1 MLVYQI
7 VERSLPNS
15 EGQTMT
21 HTQDAGT
28 LQETGPPRASATEVT
43 RPDRWGAAWA
53 VMLGVFVLVVAEQ
66 LPIGLLPSMSP
77 ALRVTEGVA
86 GLSVTVPSVVA
97 AISAPAIPLLIGR
110 LDRRV
115 LLVVLMA
122 IMTLANAATWLAPTF
137 EVLLV
142 SRVFVGVAIG
152 GFWAVGGGLAV
163 RLVSAAN
170 VPRATSIIFSGV
182 AAASVLGVPLGAV
195 LGAATDWRVAFASL
209 GALALV
215 SLVILIV
222 LLPRLDQAIAIR
234 PRLLLGQLSNRA
246 VVVGLLA
253 TLLAVTGHFAAFTFV
268 GPILRD
274 LAGLPVGAIGPI
286 LLGYGVAGLIGNIVA
301 GAWLGRSVPAVVITI
316 LAVIAVILAVLPLVG
331 LQPVTGV
338 GLLLLWGLFFGG
350 LSVSMQ
356 TWMIKAAP
364 TAVEAATALWVAVW
378 NLAIGVG
385 AFAGGIAVDHVS
397 LPAAIWIAG
406 GVVLGSFVIVV
417 VGRAVGRD
425 QSGSEVR

>member
-1 MLVYQI
+1 
-7 VERSLPNS
+7 
-15 EGQTMT
+15 MT
-21 HTQDAGT
+21 ASRNAGT
-28 LQETGPPRASATEVT
+28 VPRPGKTRDSATEAT

-53 VMLGVFVLVVAEQ
+53 AMLGVFVLVVAEQ
-66 LPIGLLPSMSP
+66 LPIGLLPSMSTS
-77 ALRVTEGVA
+77 LRVTEGVA
-86 GLSVTVPSVVA
+86 GVSVTVPSVVA
-97 AISAPAIPLLIGR
+97 AIAAPAVPLLVGR
-110 LDRRV
+110 LDRRA

-122 IMTLANAATWLAPTF
+122 IMTVANAATWLAPTF

-152 GFWAVGGGLAV
+152 GFWAIGGGLAV

-182 AAASVLGVPLGAV
+182 AAASVLGVPLGAA
-195 LGAATDWRVAFASL
+195 LGEATDWRVAFASL

-215 SLVILIV
+215 SLAILIA
-222 LLPRLDQAIAIR
+222 LLPRLDPATAIR
-234 PRLLLGQLSNRA
+234 PRLLLGQFGNRA
-246 VVVGLLA
+246 VVVGLVA

-274 LAGLPVGAIGPI
+274 LAGLPVAAIGPI
-286 LLGYGVAGLIGNIVA
+286 LLGYGIAGLIGNLVA
-301 GAWLGRSVPAVVITI
+301 GSWLGRSVPTVVITI
-316 LAVIAVILAVLPLVG
+316 LAVMAVVLAVLPVVG

-350 LSVSMQ
+350 LSVSLQ

-364 TAVEAATALWVAVW
+364 AAVEAATALWVAVW
-378 NLAIGVG
+378 NLAIGIG
-385 AFAGGIAVDHVS
+385 ALAGGIAVDRVS

-406 GVVLGSFVIVV
+406 GVVLGSAVIVV
-417 VGRAVGRD
+417 AGRAVRRAPVGTVSR
-425 QSGSEVR
+425 